1 MESGVASN
9 WFKWVDGVWY
19 YIINWIED
27 KIKIGDYTY
36 NSSISSVKC
45 FPDDEDEYSIVNEA
59 QIQFFEPAN
68 DKTRYYKVRFQNYPT
83 IFGKIETLVDK
94 D

>member
-1 MESGVASN
+1 
-9 WFKWVDGVWY
+9 
-19 YIINWIED
+19 
-27 KIKIGDYTY
+27 
-36 NSSISSVKC
+36 VKC

>member
-1 MESGVASN
+1 MFSLNKEGSEEKKFSHYV
-9 WFKWVDGVWY
+9 
-19 YIINWIED
+19 
-27 KIKIGDYTY
+27 
-36 NSSISSVKC
+36 
-45 FPDDEDEYSIVNEA
+45 PDDEDEYSIVNEA